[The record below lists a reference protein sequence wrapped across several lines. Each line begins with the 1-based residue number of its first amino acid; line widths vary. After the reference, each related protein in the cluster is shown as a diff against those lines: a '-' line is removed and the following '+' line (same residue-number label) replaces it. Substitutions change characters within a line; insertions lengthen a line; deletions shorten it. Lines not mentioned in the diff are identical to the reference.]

1 MSVAVLTNS
10 SPFAGLSNRGLRRL
24 SDLVREYSGICIG
37 DDKHQLVVNRLRRR
51 VKELELESFD
61 AYGDYVRS
69 DASGRELEVLVDLMS
84 TNHTA
89 FFREREHFTVLF
101 NQLAPKLR
109 ASLPAGVPL
118 RVWSAAASSGEE
130 PYTLA
135 LLAAEERR
143 REPTRRWQLQ
153 ASDISRR
160 MLEVAARGIYAL
172 PSETVV
178 SSDLLHRY
186 FERGVG
192 PQEGRC
198 RLRREIRDSVRFQRI
213 NLLEPQYPILDRQ
226 HVIFCRN
233 VMIYFDVPTRRVVVD
248 RLLSHLAPGGFLI
261 VGYSESLG
269 GLVPGLVSI
278 SHGVYTRL

>member
-1 MSVAVLTNS
+1 MSVAVQS
-10 SPFAGLSNRGLRRL
+10 SLSPYSGLSDRGLRRL
-24 SDLVREYSGICIG
+24 SELVREYSGICIG
-37 DDKHQLVVNRLRRR
+37 EDKHQLVANRLRRR
-51 VKELELESFD
+51 VRELRLESFD

-69 DASGRELEVLVDLMS
+69 DASGRELEMLVDLMS

-89 FFREREHFTVLF
+89 FFREREHFNVLF
-101 NQLAPKLR
+101 QQLAPKLR
-109 ASLPAGVPL
+109 ASLPAGAPL

-135 LLAAEERR
+135 LLAAEEQRHD
-143 REPTRRWQLQ
+143 PTRRWQIQ

-160 MLEVAARGIYAL
+160 MLEVAARGVYAL

-178 SSDLLHRY
+178 SPDLLRRY

-198 RLRREIRDSVRFQRI
+198 RLRREVRTTVRFQRI
-213 NLLEPQYPILDRQ
+213 NLLEPVYPILDRQ

-269 GLVPGLVSI
+269 GLVPGLVSV
-278 SHGVYTRL
+278 SHGVYTRV